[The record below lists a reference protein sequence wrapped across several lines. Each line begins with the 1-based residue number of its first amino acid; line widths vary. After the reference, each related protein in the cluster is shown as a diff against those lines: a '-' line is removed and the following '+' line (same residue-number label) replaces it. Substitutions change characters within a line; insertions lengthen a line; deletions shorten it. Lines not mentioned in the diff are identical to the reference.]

1 MATTPQ
7 LVKGIPWWLT
17 QMMAATGVIQ
27 ENSQQQAQALA
38 LAQQKASAATPPKP
52 LPSPPP
58 IGPTPTVQK
67 QVQNPTVP
75 VYSSITF
82 LSAADTARF
91 LQQDKDGYVSRMTR
105 LDFVARGMAPDL
117 YLNAIGDAARAY
129 SQQEQSLVT
138 QAIQKADAFFYTCIK
153 TPIPGTTVARIP
165 WKMALTEGR
174 AYEYGLP
181 HTRSDIVFL
190 SSETLAQPL
199 EELAKTLVH
208 EKVHIYQRQNSEAIQ
223 PWLASNG
230 YEPFDSINK
239 RQENSDIRS
248 NPDIGDTYY
257 MQCSQPAPFSLV
269 TTDDLADEQKRRERK
284 DWLMGNCKP
293 MAAIYERKEQYNGQ
307 EVDADPDNITDVRKG
322 TDGENEHPFEKMAY
336 DIAARYP
343 GTKSV
348 IDIYGYKNLV
358 STCF

>member
-27 ENSQQQAQALA
+27 ENSQQQALALA
-38 LAQQKASAATPPKP
+38 LAQQKAPAATPPKP
-52 LPSPPP
+52 LPSPLP
-58 IGPTPTVQK
+58 IGPAPTVQK

-199 EELAKTLVH
+199 EELARRSCTRKST
-208 EKVHIYQRQNSEAIQ
+208 
-223 PWLASNG
+223 
-230 YEPFDSINK
+230 SINGKTAKPYNRGSLPTVTSPLTASTNGK
-239 RQENSDIRS
+239 RIATFAVTPTLATPTICNVRNRRPSHWSRQMTWPTSKNGASAR
-248 NPDIGDTYY
+248 IG
-257 MQCSQPAPFSLV
+257 
-269 TTDDLADEQKRRERK
+269 
-284 DWLMGNCKP
+284 
-293 MAAIYERKEQYNGQ
+293 
-307 EVDADPDNITDVRKG
+307 
-322 TDGENEHPFEKMAY
+322 
-336 DIAARYP
+336 
-343 GTKSV
+343 
-348 IDIYGYKNLV
+348 
-358 STCF
+358 

>member
-7 LVKGIPWWLT
+7 LIKDIPWWLT
-17 QMMAATGVIQ
+17 QMMAATGIRLNQ
-27 ENSQQQAQALA
+27 T
-38 LAQQKASAATPPKP
+38 QKQVQGPMQTQMQSRPPQP
-52 LPSPPP
+52 LPTPPP
-58 IGPTPTVQK
+58 IGPAPTTQT
-67 QVQNPTVP
+67 QVQNPSVP
-75 VYSSITF
+75 VYSNVTF
-82 LSAADTARF
+82 LSAADVARF
-91 LQQDKDGYVSRMTR
+91 LQQDADGYVSRMTR

-117 YLNAIGDAARAY
+117 YLNAIGAAARAY
-129 SQQEQSLVT
+129 SSAQQSRII
-138 QAIQKADAFFYTCIK
+138 QATQKADAFFYTCIK
-153 TPIPGTTVARIP
+153 TPIPGETVARIP

-174 AYEYGLP
+174 VYEYGLP
-181 HTRSDIVFL
+181 HTRADIIFL
-190 SSETLAQPL
+190 SSETVNQPL

-208 EKVHIYQRQNSEAIQ
+208 EKVHIYQRQNNEAVQ

-230 YEPFDSINK
+230 YEPFDSISK

-257 MQCSQPAPFSLV
+257 MQCSQPAPFPMV

-293 MAAIYERKEQYNGQ
+293 MAAIYERKEQHEGN

-322 TDGENEHPFEKMAY
+322 TDGENEHPYEKMAY

-343 GTKSV
+343 GTK
-348 IDIYGYKNLV
+348 ITRDIYGYQIIT